1 MAWLKIPISKPS
13 MHCRTVI
20 WSVLLLLVS
29 SLVFHFLIKSGT
41 PRSSFHERRC
51 RRRISQG
58 TPNKPN
64 HKGICSNA
72 VIHNGK
78 GSLSTKVRTKD
89 PMSNDETIDKTM
101 PVATWLIPQDPL
113 SGEETFSTDSIV
125 KHYLEVNNHVLRGT
139 NKSLG
144 L

>member
-1 MAWLKIPISKPS
+1 M
-13 MHCRTVI
+13 
-20 WSVLLLLVS
+20 
-29 SLVFHFLIKSGT
+29 
-41 PRSSFHERRC
+41 
-51 RRRISQG
+51 G

-64 HKGICSNA
+64 HKGTCNNA

-78 GSLSTKVRTKD
+78 GSLSTKARTKD
-89 PMSNDETIDKTM
+89 PTNNDETIDKTT

>member
-1 MAWLKIPISKPS
+1 
-13 MHCRTVI
+13 
-20 WSVLLLLVS
+20 
-29 SLVFHFLIKSGT
+29 
-41 PRSSFHERRC
+41 
-51 RRRISQG
+51 
-58 TPNKPN
+58 
-64 HKGICSNA
+64 
-72 VIHNGK
+72 
-78 GSLSTKVRTKD
+78 
-89 PMSNDETIDKTM
+89 MSNDETIDKTT